1 MKIYNDINEF
11 KARGLQLSL
20 ALGTFDGFHLG
31 HRQVIE
37 NMKGFAQKHN
47 LETAVFAFSNIPKNV
62 KNDFSKPKVSNILEI
77 EDKLEMAKMMGVKH
91 FFNIRFSQELKNM
104 SREDFLKLLIKQ
116 LNVKAI
122 SVGFNFRFGKGAQGN
137 TEWLKKRSKKS
148 GIRVVI
154 CDEIS
159 YDDQA
164 ISSTRI
170 RHALRIGNVE
180 FANRLLGYPYFV
192 RGTVAHGLK
201 NGRKLGFPTAN
212 LSGQHAL
219 ELLKKGVYI
228 SDVIIDEKKY
238 RGVSNLGY
246 KPTFGEHDLSLETH
260 IVGFEGDLYEREIRV
275 EFLKMIRP
283 EMKFNSFEEL
293 KSRIDHDRN
302 LAMRYE

>member
-1 MKIYNDINEF
+1 MKIYNEINEF
-11 KARGLQLSL
+11 KARDIELSL

-37 NMKGFAQKHN
+37 HMKEFAQKHN
-47 LETAVFAFSNIPKNV
+47 LETAVFAFSNIPKNL
-62 KNDFSKPKVSNILEI
+62 KNGSSKPKVSNILEI
-77 EDKLEMAKMMGVKH
+77 EDKLEMAKEMGVKH

-104 SREDFLKLLIKQ
+104 SREDFLELLIKK
-116 LNVKAI
+116 LNVRAI

-137 TEWLKKRSKKS
+137 TEWLKEHSKNF
-148 GIRVVI
+148 GVEVI
-154 CDEIS
+154 VCDEIS
-159 YDDQA
+159 YDDEA

-170 RHALRIGNVE
+170 RNALRIGNVE